1 MTTMIPL
8 SRSGKPAIEAARE
21 IVLGAGDILRR
32 RATEELR
39 ISEKGRAN
47 LVTNADVE
55 VENFYAE
62 RLEAEFPGYGFLG
75 EESGRRGGSGPYT
88 WIVDPLDG
96 TRNYALKLP
105 YYASTIAL
113 VKDGE
118 IILGFTYN
126 PVSNELFWAERGNGA
141 YLNDSR
147 IRISRRAQLSGCTV
161 ATDLGYSDVLAGHA
175 LDLLNKLWPGMEAV
189 RIMGSAA
196 LGIAYAAC
204 GRTDIY
210 FHHHLSPWDIA
221 AGILIA
227 QEAGGV
233 VTDRNGG
240 AMRVDTPNI
249 IVTNET
255 LLAEFL
261 KKSEGHAWRNG
272 HDPKI

>member
-1 MTTMIPL
+1 MSTLPA
-8 SRSGKPAIEAARE
+8 SRSGAPAIEVARE
-21 IVLGAGDILRR
+21 IVLEAGDILRR
-32 RATEELR
+32 RAAQELR
-39 ISEKGRAN
+39 VSEKGRAN

-62 RLEAEFPGYGFLG
+62 RLTAEFPGHGILG
-75 EESGRRGGSGPYT
+75 EESGRRGGTGPYT

-96 TRNYALKLP
+96 TRNYALGLP

-113 VKDGE
+113 THGGE

-126 PVSNELFWAERGNGA
+126 PVSNEIFWADRGNGA
-141 YLNDSR
+141 YLNEKR
-147 IRISRRAQLSGCTV
+147 IYVSRRKRLAQCTV
-161 ATDLGYSDVLAGHA
+161 GTDMGYSDVLAGHA
-175 LDLLNKLWPGMEAV
+175 LDLLNRLWPGMEAV

-204 GRTDIY
+204 GRTDLY

-221 AGILIA
+221 AGILIT

-240 AMRVDTPNI
+240 AMRLETPHLIASNA
-249 IVTNET
+249 E
-255 LLAEFL
+255 LLQEFL
-261 KKSEGHAWRNG
+261 RRSEGHPWRNG
-272 HDPKI
+272 

>member
-1 MTTMIPL
+1 MTTIPL
-8 SRSGKPAIEAARE
+8 SRSGKPAIDAARE
-21 IVLGAGDILRR
+21 IVLEAGDILRR
-32 RATEELR
+32 RATQELR
-39 ISEKGRAN
+39 ITEKGRGN
-47 LVTNADVE
+47 LLTNADIE

-62 RLEAEFPGYGFLG
+62 RLEAEFPGYGLLG
-75 EESGRRGGSGPYT
+75 EESGRRGGAGPYT

-96 TRNYALKLP
+96 TRNYALKIP

-113 VKDGE
+113 AHDGE
-118 IILGFTYN
+118 IILGLTYN
-126 PVSNELFWAERGNGA
+126 PVSNELFWAERGSGA
-141 YLNDSR
+141 YLNDHR
-147 IRISRRAQLSGCTV
+147 IHISRRTRLADCTV

-175 LDLLNKLWPGMEAV
+175 LGLLSTLWPGIEAV
-189 RIMGSAA
+189 RVMGSAA

-227 QEAGGV
+227 REAGGV

-240 AMRVDTPNI
+240 AMRLDTPDI
-249 IVTNET
+249 IATNQT

-261 KKSEGHAWRNG
+261 KKSEGHAWRSG
-272 HDPKI
+272 RDPKL